1 MDVVTNMGT
10 QAEKRGWC
18 QVLMLGV
25 NGQVKGAVNR
35 DRESERA
42 VKVEGHTGNSE
53 CDLLNLRHLQTARER

>member
-1 MDVVTNMGT
+1 
-10 QAEKRGWC
+10 
-18 QVLMLGV
+18 MLGV